1 MGGGCV
7 GECMCNGRGLVEY
20 PRCCFLRRYPRNTRS
35 SSDAIAANDPMAR
48 PMMAAVESW
57 LSWGSGVG
65 IGDGIVVL
73 SGLRLVVDEE
83 LGSVEEIAVDWG
95 PRVGRVIA
103 GLLVERLL
111 EAFDEIV
118 VPAAVLDTETISD
131 VEVTL
136 KSDTTTE
143 VNTLVVVTEIGG
155 GGGGRVDL
163 ITIESSIN

>member
-1 MGGGCV
+1 
-7 GECMCNGRGLVEY
+7 
-20 PRCCFLRRYPRNTRS
+20 
-35 SSDAIAANDPMAR
+35 
-48 PMMAAVESW
+48 MAAVESW